1 MANEA
6 FFSVAGYIATEP
18 LPGVTHSG
26 VPTLSMRLAWTPR
39 RLDKNTG
46 EWADEPSCF
55 ATVKCFRK
63 VAENARMSLHKGEPV
78 VVSGTLRIR
87 EYDAKEGGRRTTV
100 DVIANS
106 IGHDL
111 TRGVASF
118 SRLRRSVDQSGAE
131 REDAE
136 STPADEADESR
147 AGAGLADL
155 APPDED
161 IDEIAEVAAEE
172 PATAPF

>member
-46 EWADEPSCF
+46 QWADEPSCF

-111 TRGVASF
+111 TRGVAAF
-118 SRLRRSVDQSGAE
+118 SRLRRSVDQSGGE

-136 STPADEADESR
+136 RAADEADESR
-147 AGAGLADL
+147 VGAGPADL
-155 APPDED
+155 VPPDED
-161 IDEIAEVAAEE
+161 IDEMAEATAEE
-172 PATAPF
+172 PVAAPF